1 LVRDTRRTH
10 WSTRAFRALLSL
22 YPGEFRDE
30 YGREMAMVFA
40 DRYRDAPNAF
50 ERTLVWLEAVSGV
63 LKEAPK
69 EHVLM
74 ILQDLRYAARILRRS
89 PALTATAVLTLALG
103 IGANTAVFQLINAVA
118 MRSLP
123 VRDPGELV
131 EVRIAGGNKGFGI
144 TNGAPDSLQR
154 ASTASSARS
163 SRKSRTSGARNPP
176 RAARH

>member
-1 LVRDTRRTH
+1 MARDARRTQ

-63 LKEAPK
+63 LTEAPK

-118 MRSLP
+118 CAACRSAIP
-123 VRDPGELV
+123 ASSPKCESP
-131 EVRIAGGNKGFGI
+131 AA
-144 TNGAPDSLQR
+144 TR
-154 ASTASSARS
+154 ASASPTAPTRS
-163 SRKSRTSGARNPP
+163 
-176 RAARH
+176 